1 MIGTDIRRNCKP
13 YNGKEVFIMNTLGTL
28 KIVGACLSLAGAAIT
43 GSVSLA
49 TAIQEKQDQEE
60 NNQDQSEED

>member
-1 MIGTDIRRNCKP
+1 
-13 YNGKEVFIMNTLGTL
+13 MNTLGTL

>member
-1 MIGTDIRRNCKP
+1 
-13 YNGKEVFIMNTLGTL
+13 MNTLGTL

-49 TAIQEKQDQEE
+49 TAIQENQNQEE
-60 NNQDQSEED
+60 NQDQNEED